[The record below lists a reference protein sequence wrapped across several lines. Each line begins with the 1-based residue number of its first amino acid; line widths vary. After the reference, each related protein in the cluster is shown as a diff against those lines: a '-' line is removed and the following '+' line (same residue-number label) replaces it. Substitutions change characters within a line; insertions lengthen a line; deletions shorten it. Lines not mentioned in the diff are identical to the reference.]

1 MRERKRSYSRG
12 MKPAD
17 PQCVAP
23 TSCLLGQSP
32 VWSASEGLLFWVDP
46 NRAKLHRFKPKTGNT
61 RRYDLPLKA
70 SALGLAGGQLLM
82 AGGLE
87 VGLFDIETEDY
98 RQIAKLDGDVSDLRI
113 NCGGCG
119 PDGSFWFA
127 VMDSAEKQAR
137 TVWYRLR
144 ADRVLEQLNA
154 PSVIIPSTGC
164 FSPDGRVFYTAD
176 TTEQEILA
184 FDVREDGAL
193 EGRRVFATT
202 SAGAGYPDG
211 CAVDAEGF
219 VWNAEWDGARIVR
232 YRPDGAVD
240 RVVSLA
246 TVRPTGLCFGDNDLR
261 TLYITTARTGLTG
274 FQMDTQPFAGG
285 LFAMRTDCAGLSVRN
300 WHGK

>member
-1 MRERKRSYSRG
+1 
-12 MKPAD
+12 
-17 PQCVAP
+17 
-23 TSCLLGQSP
+23 
-32 VWSASEGLLFWVDP
+32 
-46 NRAKLHRFKPKTGNT
+46 
-61 RRYDLPLKA
+61 
-70 SALGLAGGQLLM
+70 LLM

-87 VGLFDIETEDY
+87 VGLFDIETEDF
-98 RQIAKLDGDVSDLRI
+98 RQIAI

-127 VMDSAEKQAR
+127 VMDSQEKQAR
-137 TVWYRLR
+137 SVWYRLN
-144 ADRVLEQLNA
+144 ADRELEKLNVR
-154 PSVIIPSTGC
+154 PVIIPSTGC

-184 FDVREDGAL
+184 FDVRSDGGL

-202 SAGAGYPDG
+202 STGSGYPDG
-211 CAVDAEGF
+211 CAVDAEGY

-246 TVRPTGLCFGDNDLR
+246 TVRPTGLCFGDSD
-261 TLYITTARTGLTG
+261 RTGLTG

-285 LFAMRTDCAGLSVRN
+285 LFAMRTDCPGLTVSN
-300 WHGK
+300 WQGK